1 MSPPAHGNPTQRLV
15 RETMLA
21 AGGYWRPLAA
31 VARLLEELG
40 EISELLASAAP
51 EGELAGELADAWIIT
66 AALADQ
72 FLADVAEPEASKRTP
87 ADGPGALVEAA
98 GPIARVVN
106 HYDGP
111 KVPRAGAEL
120 TSLAEAVASFH
131 ATLGGLAAEHGIE
144 LRTAVREKI
153 DRIHARG
160 DIERFGRD
168 GFDPSTAPL
177 LETLTGAVE
186 TGVLPSRLWA
196 GPDLGAE
203 AASAEARGEAARE
216 FLTVFAKAARAE
228 RLQGFLVAGPEPA
241 ARSGEA
247 AWLGALVA
255 SLDPAGSAR
264 SFELGGAALSAGAV
278 SLPGDA
284 RVYALFTAP

>member
-1 MSPPAHGNPTQRLV
+1 MSPPAPGNPTQRLV

-40 EISELLASAAP
+40 EISELLASDSPAA
-51 EGELAGELADAWIIT
+51 ELAGELADVWIIT

-72 FLADVAEPEASKRTP
+72 FLADVAEPGAGESTP
-87 ADGPGALVEAA
+87 AGGPGALVQAA

-120 TSLAEAVASFH
+120 PSLAEAVASFH
-131 ATLGGLAAEHGIE
+131 AVLGGLATEHGIE
-144 LRTAVREKI
+144 LRSAVREKV

-177 LETLTGAVE
+177 LGALAEAVE

-196 GPDLGAE
+196 GPDLGAA

-216 FLTVFAKAARAE
+216 TLTMFAKAARAE
-228 RLQGFLVAGPEPA
+228 RLQGYLVAGPEPA

-247 AWLGALVA
+247 AWLGALVE
-255 SLDPAGSAR
+255 SLDPAGSVR
-264 SFELGGAALSAGAV
+264 SFELGGEPLSASAV
-278 SLPGDA
+278 VLPGDA